1 MPALSCRAA
10 GESRFSG
17 FAQRRICRLLVF
29 GGEPVF
35 GSRGAVFGSRGAV
48 FGSRGAVFARCLA
61 PSSPPEPTLGNG
73 SLPETQQL
81 KGEQGLVKAG
91 RSEIIS
97 YKYVKSNTA
106 PNVSLQIWLQAP
118 VILPAI

>member
-35 GSRGAVFGSRGAV
+35 GSRGV
-48 FGSRGAVFARCLA
+48 VFARCLA

-106 PNVSLQIWLQAP
+106 PFFAYKFGYKLR
-118 VILPAI
+118 

>member
-17 FAQRRICRLLVF
+17 FAQRRICCLLVF

-35 GSRGAVFGSRGAV
+35 ASRVAV

-91 RSEIIS
+91 RSEISS
-97 YKYVKSNTA
+97 YKYIKSNTA